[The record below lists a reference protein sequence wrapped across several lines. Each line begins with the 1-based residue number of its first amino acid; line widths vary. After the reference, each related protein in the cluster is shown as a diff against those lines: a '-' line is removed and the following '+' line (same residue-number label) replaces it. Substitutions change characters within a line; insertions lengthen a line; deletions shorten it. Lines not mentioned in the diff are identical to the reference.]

1 MGGVGRKCLI
11 GDKHPDSK
19 PILISFAQFLVH
31 LKPVMFKGKLC
42 LVFSFVTS
50 EINSS
55 HLINNP
61 RNNNFGN
68 KVIPKLVLIYIYKE
82 NGPGYVKDR

>member
-1 MGGVGRKCLI
+1 MGRKCLI
-11 GDKHPDSK
+11 GEKHPDSK
-19 PILISFAQFLVH
+19 PVLISFAQFLVH

-42 LVFSFVTS
+42 LSFSFVTS

-55 HLINNP
+55 HLVNNP
-61 RNNNFGN
+61 INNNFGN
-68 KVIPKLVLIYIYKE
+68 KVISKLVLIYIYEE

>member
-1 MGGVGRKCLI
+1 MGGVGRKCVI
-11 GDKHPDSK
+11 GEKHPDSM

-31 LKPVMFKGKLC
+31 VKPAMFKGKLC
-42 LVFSFVTS
+42 LFFSFVTS

-61 RNNNFGN
+61 RNNFGN
-68 KVIPKLVLIYIYKE
+68 KVISKLVLIYSYKE

>member
-1 MGGVGRKCLI
+1 
-11 GDKHPDSK
+11 
-19 PILISFAQFLVH
+19 
-31 LKPVMFKGKLC
+31 MFKGKLY

-61 RNNNFGN
+61 INNNFGN
-68 KVIPKLVLIYIYKE
+68 KVISKLVLIYIYKE
-82 NGPGYVKDR
+82 KGPGYVKDR